1 MPICLLP
8 DNLVNQIAAGE
19 VVERPASVVK
29 ELVENALDAG
39 ATRVAVEAER
49 GGMQLVRVRDDGS
62 GIPAAEL
69 TLALSR
75 HATSKIASLDD
86 LAAVGTLGFR
96 GEALPS
102 IASVSRLRLA
112 SRAAGSAQGAEVLF
126 ADGQLTGPRPVSQP
140 PGTTVEVR
148 DLFHDVPAR
157 RKFLRSEST
166 EFQHLARTLARL
178 ALSRFDCGF
187 ELTHNRREV
196 WALPPAP
203 QREAQEARVAR
214 LVGDDFIR
222 HALYVEHAAAGFA
235 LRGWLGLPAFSRA
248 QPDAQYLFVNG
259 RMVRDRLLGGAVRLG
274 YRDVLYGGRHP
285 AFVLYL
291 ELDSTAVDV
300 NAHPQKLELR
310 FREPREVHDFLF
322 RSVERAL
329 SATRPADARTGS
341 ADAARL
347 LPAAAPSAVLA
358 LGEPVPGA
366 ADWTVLARQAPPP
379 WPATAGIAAQAAA
392 AEGAGPAPLG
402 YALAQLHGIYILAQ
416 ARDSL
421 VLVDMHAAHERV
433 LYERLKNA
441 RRAPGGAARQPLLVP
456 AVVEVGAEEA
466 LLAEQHGDELAAAGL
481 VVDRLGPAS
490 LAVREVPAALAGG
503 DVAALLRDA
512 LVDLA
517 AQGATH
523 RIEERQDELL
533 AALACRAAV
542 RAQRAMTLPEMN
554 ALLREMERTDRA
566 DQCNHGRP
574 TWTRISLAELD
585 RLFLRGR

>member
-1 MPICLLP
+1 MPIRLLP

-39 ATRVAVEAER
+39 ATRIAVDAER
-49 GGMQLVRVRDDGS
+49 GGMQLIRVRDDGS
-62 GIPAAEL
+62 GIPAGEL

-86 LAAVGTLGFR
+86 LATVGSLGFR

-112 SRAAGSAQGAEVLF
+112 SRAAGAAQGAEVVF
-126 ADGQLTGPRPVSQP
+126 ADGELAGPRPVPQP

-157 RKFLRSEST
+157 RKFLRSEAT

-187 ELTHNRREV
+187 ELSHNRREV
-196 WALPPAP
+196 WSLPPAAR
-203 QREAQEARVAR
+203 REAEEARVAR
-214 LVGDDFIR
+214 LVGEDFMR
-222 HALYVEHAAAGFA
+222 HALYVEHAAAGLS
-235 LRGWLGLPAFSRA
+235 LRGWIGLPAFSRA
-248 QPDAQYLFVNG
+248 QSDAQYLFVNG
-259 RMVRDRLLGGAVRLG
+259 RMVRDRLLGGAVKLG

-291 ELDSTAVDV
+291 ALDPAAVDV

-329 SATRPADARTGS
+329 AATRPAEGLHGS
-341 ADAARL
+341 ADASRL
-347 LPAAAPSAVLA
+347 LPSGQPSRGLP
-358 LGEPVPGA
+358 LGEPVAGT
-366 ADWTVLARQAPPP
+366 ADWTALARAAM
-379 WPATAGIAAQAAA
+379 PAGAELPRAQAAA
-392 AEGAGPAPLG
+392 GAATAPPLG

-416 ARDSL
+416 AEDSL

-433 LYERLKNA
+433 LYEKLKAA
-441 RRAPGGAARQPLLVP
+441 RAAPGGAPRQPLLVP
-456 AVVEVGAEEA
+456 AVVEVREDEA
-466 LLAEQHGDELAAAGL
+466 LLAEQHRDDLVAAGL
-481 VVDRLGPAS
+481 VVDRLGPGS
-490 LAVREVPAALAGG
+490 LAVREAPVALAGG
-503 DVAALLRDA
+503 NVAGLLRDA
-512 LVDLA
+512 LADLA
-517 AQGATH
+517 AAGATH

-542 RAQRAMTLPEMN
+542 RSQRAMTVPEMN

-574 TWTRISLAELD
+574 TWTRITLGELD